1 MNTGWGGTMQ
11 FHAIVRREGRYH
23 NVEFV
28 DAPGCQTF
36 GEDAA
41 SAERMAQ
48 DAVEGWVEAH
58 LVTGTAL
65 PALVRIRRK
74 LPRGARWLTI
84 TIPFKIAVRAALVTR
99 RVQMGLS
106 QASMAARMKITR
118 QAYQQLE
125 SPDAN
130 LRLDTLMRAFD
141 ALDVAPLI
149 TLAPREAPIRRA
161 PRRRAAAMK

>member
-1 MNTGWGGTMQ
+1 MQ

-58 LVTGTAL
+58 LVTGTAVPT
-65 PALVRIRRK
+65 PARIRRR
-74 LPRGARWLTI
+74 LPKGARWLTI
-84 TIPFKIAVRAALVTR
+84 TIPLKIAVRAALVTR

-106 QASMAARMKITR
+106 QSQMAARMKVTR

-130 LRLDTLMRAFD
+130 LRLDTLTRAFE
-141 ALDVAPLI
+141 ALEVAPVMSLVPR
-149 TLAPREAPIRRA
+149 LARPQRASSARRA
-161 PRRRAAAMK
+161 R

>member
-1 MNTGWGGTMQ
+1 MNISRGETMQ

-36 GEDAA
+36 GEDEA
-41 SAERMAQ
+41 SAEWMAQ

-58 LVTGTAL
+58 LVTGSAL
-65 PALVRIRRK
+65 PAPRTIRRR
-74 LPRGARWLTI
+74 LPKGARWLTI
-84 TIPFKIAVRAALVTR
+84 TIPLKIAVRAALVTR

-106 QASMAARMKITR
+106 QAQMAARMQVTR

-130 LRLDTLMRAFD
+130 LRLDTLTRAFE
-141 ALDVAPLI
+141 ALEVAPLL
-149 TLAPREAPIRRA
+149 TLTPRHGPMRHAS
-161 PRRRAAAMK
+161 RRRPTSMK

>member
-1 MNTGWGGTMQ
+1 MNTGSGGTMQ
-11 FHAIVRREGRYH
+11 FHAIVRHVGRYH

-41 SAERMAQ
+41 SAVRMAQ

-58 LVTGTAL
+58 LVTGTAI
-65 PALVRIRRK
+65 PAPRRIRRK

-84 TIPFKIAVRAALVTR
+84 TIPLKIAVRAALVTR

-106 QASMAARMKITR
+106 QAEMASRMKVTR

-130 LRLDTLMRAFD
+130 LRLDTLTRAFE
-141 ALDVAPLI
+141 ALEVSPSI
-149 TLAPREAPIRRA
+149 SLAPRATLARRA
-161 PRRRAAAMK
+161 LRGRSTAP